1 MSLITLRP
9 AVPTDQDFLLKVYA
23 RTRANEM
30 KRVDWD
36 AAQKEAFL
44 RMQFALVTREK
55 FRDQILGTQI
65 DMLGPGGTLIF

>member
-9 AVPTDQDFLLKVYA
+9 AVPTDQDFLLKVYT
-23 RTRANEM
+23 RTRADEM

-44 RMQFALVTREK
+44 LKQATSQSFPLEASLS
-55 FRDQILGTQI
+55 
-65 DMLGPGGTLIF
+65 